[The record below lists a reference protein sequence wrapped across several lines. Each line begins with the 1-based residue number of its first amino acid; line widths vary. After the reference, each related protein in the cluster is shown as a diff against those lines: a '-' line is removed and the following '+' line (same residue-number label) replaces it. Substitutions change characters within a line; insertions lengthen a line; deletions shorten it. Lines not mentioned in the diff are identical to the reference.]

1 MIASGDVV
9 VADLGGETR
18 ERALVISTLR
28 FHRTSGRAWIA
39 PEFTATSTP
48 TPPPWHVSVDGRTF
62 ALDAL
67 QSIPV
72 ERALEVVGQASA
84 ATMRAARSAV
94 LYIV

>member
-18 ERALVISTLR
+18 ELALVISNAR
-28 FHRTSGRAWIA
+28 FHRAASRAWVA

-48 TPPPWHVSVDGRTF
+48 TPPPWHVAVDGRMF

-84 ATMRAARSAV
+84 ATMRRARNAV
-94 LYIV
+94 LYIA